1 MEKFTKDISEI
12 ILTEVNTI
20 NGKVKGLNFLELL
33 KSSIIE
39 KLSQLV
45 EAQKFPLE
53 QSVSNEHEIKN
64 DSRHIKI
71 LVNYFSDTISISKKI
86 IVNDTLLI
94 NFNEII
100 NVDIFKDEKN
110 FKSILLYKSNG
121 ISLPQETVV
130 NSKYNKNLLLIEII
144 NIESY

>member
-20 NGKVKGLNFLELL
+20 NGKLRGLNFLELL
-33 KSSIIE
+33 KSRIIE

-53 QSVSNEHEIKN
+53 QSVNNEYEIKN